1 MSIHHRRRAPLYDRT
16 MIRIVGFLLGGFA
29 AVAIVVGLMTA
40 IYPFA
45 QEAFQSVAIVA
56 SLTPWS

>member
-1 MSIHHRRRAPLYDRT
+1 MYDRT

>member
-1 MSIHHRRRAPLYDRT
+1 MHNRT
-16 MIRIVGFLLGGFA
+16 MIRIVGFLLGGFV

-45 QEAFQSVAIVA
+45 QEALHSAATVGAI
-56 SLTPWS
+56 TPSS